1 MVTLEINGESKAY
14 PVAILMWHEIVNDE
28 VEGVPV
34 TVTFCPLC
42 NIAIVFDRRIGD
54 VVYDFGTS
62 GNLRKSDLVMWD
74 RQTES
79 WWQQITGEAIVG
91 ELTGMKLTTIPAPM
105 VSWSDF
111 KEATP
116 DGLLLS
122 RDTGFGRNYN
132 SAPYGGYDELDNRP
146 FLFSGQIDSKLP
158 SMERVVGMD
167 WVCSGVAYPFSLF
180 ESVPIVNDTE
190 DDRDI
195 VIFYTP
201 DTDSGFN
208 AFNSTEAWVIGSTA
222 VYNPNLNDQKLTFKI
237 ESGNIV
243 DERSGSI
250 WNMFGE
256 AATGELE
263 DDRLAAVI
271 HANHFWFAWSAFF
284 PDSELRTADF
294 FGS

>member
-1 MVTLEINGESKAY
+1 MVTLEINGDSKAY

-28 VEGVPV
+28 VGGVPV

-62 GNLRKSDLVMWD
+62 GNLRKSDLVIWD

-105 VSWSDF
+105 VSWSNF
-111 KEATP
+111 KEATS
-116 DGLLLS
+116 DSLLLS

-132 SAPYGGYDELDNRP
+132 SAPSGGYGDLDNRP

-158 SMERVVGMD
+158 AMERVVGMD
-167 WVCSGVAYPFSLF
+167 WVSSGVAYPISLF
-180 ESVPIVNDTE
+180 ESVPIVNDTVA
-190 DDRDI
+190 DQDI
-195 VIFYTP
+195 VIFLMP

-208 AFNSTEAWVIGSTA
+208 AFNSTEARVIGSTA
-222 VYNPNLNDQKLTFKI
+222 VYDPNLNDQKLTFKI
-237 ESGNIV
+237 ESENIG
-243 DERSGSI
+243 DEQTGSI
-250 WNMFGE
+250 RNMFRE

-263 DDRLAAVI
+263 GDRLAAVV
-271 HANHFWFAWSAFF
+271 HANQKWFAWSAFF

-294 FGS
+294 FVS

>member
-1 MVTLEINGESKAY
+1 M
-14 PVAILMWHEIVNDE
+14 
-28 VEGVPV
+28 
-34 TVTFCPLC
+34 
-42 NIAIVFDRRIGD
+42 
-54 VVYDFGTS
+54 YDFGTS
-62 GNLRKSDLVMWD
+62 GNLRKSDLVIWD

-116 DGLLLS
+116 DSLLLS

-132 SAPYGGYDELDNRP
+132 SAPYGGYDDLDNRP
-146 FLFSGQIDSKLP
+146 FLFSGQTDSKLP
-158 SMERVVGMD
+158 AMERVVGMD
-167 WVCSGVAYPFSLF
+167 WVSSGVAYPISLF
-180 ESVPIVNDTE
+180 ESVPIVNDTVG
-190 DDRDI
+190 DQDI
-195 VIFYTP
+195 VIFHTP

-208 AFNSTEAWVIGSTA
+208 AFNSTEAGVIGSTA
-222 VYNPNLNDQKLTFKI
+222 MYDPNLNDQKLTFKI

-243 DERSGSI
+243 DEQTGFI
-250 WNMFGE
+250 WNMFRE

-263 DDRLAAVI
+263 GDRFAAVV